1 MLSGGVVTVV
11 AATPHR
17 GTEKTGSTAA
27 CLSLRNYLA
36 RTTNQTWP
44 LSEALQNDWLALFR
58 VRYTAKTF
66 KQTPHLLAALPT
78 LHIATSVHQ
87 TLVHRVQ

>member
-44 LSEALQNDWLALFR
+44 LSEALQNDWRRLASTLPRALYGQKPSNKHPTYWRRYRLF
-58 VRYTAKTF
+58 
-66 KQTPHLLAALPT
+66 
-78 LHIATSVHQ
+78 I
-87 TLVHRVQ
+87 